1 MNLVYLSLGTNMGDR
16 KLNIELAYT
25 MITASTGIIRQKSS
39 FYETPPWGFES
50 TFNFINTV
58 VLLETDLE
66 LEELF
71 KSLKQIEKEIG
82 RTKTANSTTYEDRII
97 DIDILDFNGKISH
110 SAELIVPHPRI
121 ELRSFVLIPLA
132 EIAPKWIHPRL
143 KLQVNK
149 LISKLDDPSK
159 VERLN

>member
-16 KLNIELAYT
+16 KLNIELAYA
-25 MITASTGIIRQKSS
+25 MITQSTGTIRQKSS
-39 FYETPPWGFES
+39 LYETPPWGFES
-50 TFNFINTV
+50 TSNFINTV
-58 VLLETDLE
+58 VLLETYLD

-71 KSLKQIEKEIG
+71 KRLKQIEKEIG

-110 SAELIVPHPRI
+110 SDELTVPHPRI
-121 ELRSFVLIPLA
+121 EMRNFVLIPLA
-132 EIAPKWIHPRL
+132 EIAPNWIHPLL
-143 KLQVNK
+143 KRPVNK
-149 LISKLDDPSK
+149 LILNLNDQSK

>member
-16 KLNIELAYT
+16 KLNIELAYA
-25 MITASTGIIRQKSS
+25 MITQSTGTIRQKSS
-39 FYETPPWGFES
+39 LYETPPWGFES
-50 TFNFINTV
+50 TSNFINTV
-58 VLLETDLE
+58 VLLETYLD

-71 KSLKQIEKEIG
+71 KKLKQIEKEIG

-110 SAELIVPHPRI
+110 SDELTVPHPRI
-121 ELRSFVLIPLA
+121 EMRNFVLIPLA
-132 EIAPKWIHPRL
+132 EIAPNWIHPLL
-143 KLQVNK
+143 KRPVNK
-149 LISKLDDPSK
+149 LILNLNDQSK